1 MTTGPPHENVRQESV
16 PERFSTTHGTKQR
29 RARPAIRRGPAVT
42 SVARGC
48 TAHGE
53 VPDRVPDYAGG
64 MSLMTVSGVLSVR
77 EKIAFPPGGV
87 ATVKVVDEQGEVL
100 AATALP
106 VDGVPV
112 EFTLDIDDELVTS
125 ELFVWAFLRHEAGG
139 WGTLELVPADL
150 GTVDL
155 TRIGD

>member
-1 MTTGPPHENVRQESV
+1 
-16 PERFSTTHGTKQR
+16 
-29 RARPAIRRGPAVT
+29 
-42 SVARGC
+42 
-48 TAHGE
+48 
-53 VPDRVPDYAGG
+53 
-64 MSLMTVSGVLSVR
+64 MSMLTVSGSLSVR

-87 ATVKVVDEQGEVL
+87 ATVKVVDADGEVL

-106 VDGVPV
+106 ADGVPV
-112 EFTLDIDDELVTS
+112 KFSLDIDEQLVTS
-125 ELFVWAFLRHEAGG
+125 ELFVWAFLRNEVGG